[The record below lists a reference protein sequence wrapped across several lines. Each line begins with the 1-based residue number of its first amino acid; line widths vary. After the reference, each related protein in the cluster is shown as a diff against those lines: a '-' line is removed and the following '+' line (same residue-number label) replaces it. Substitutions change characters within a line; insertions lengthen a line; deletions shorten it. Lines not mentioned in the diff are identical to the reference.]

1 MFCSESALC
10 MTIGWEGRAGQGAG
24 MVWVDVTGPT
34 VSGLEGMPL
43 LHGITRFTHHVLPV
57 LHLRW
62 TTLPREIDLRERARG
77 RVGRKRGREGEE
89 GRRRERWSERER
101 GG

>member
-1 MFCSESALC
+1 
-10 MTIGWEGRAGQGAG
+10 

-57 LHLRW
+57 LHLRR
-62 TTLPREIDLRERARG
+62 TTLPREIDLREREG
-77 RVGRKRGREGEE
+77 GKKERKRRGE
-89 GRRRERWSERER
+89 GRRA
-101 GG
+101 G

>member
-1 MFCSESALC
+1 
-10 MTIGWEGRAGQGAG
+10 

-57 LHLRW
+57 LHLRR
-62 TTLPREIDLRERARG
+62 TTLPREIDLRERERG
-77 RVGRKRGREGEE
+77 RVGRKRGREGE
-89 GRRRERWSERER
+89 R
-101 GG
+101 GGGQGERAME